1 MIKTAYVGGALMGLP
16 PDETHRMK
24 RLYERIAKACE
35 WAGVDA
41 YVPHLHSDPEK
52 NADMSPTQV
61 RTVDNKQIVSRDLL
75 ILEATYPSHGGGGE
89 AVEAK
94 HADVPVWLIYR
105 KGTKVSRYLRGNPA
119 IAFEFEYDDE
129 DFLIFTLKLKL
140 LRAETP
146 IGERVVNSSKH

>member
-1 MIKTAYVGGALMGLP
+1 MAIRSAYVAGALMGLP
-16 PDETHRMK
+16 DGETERMK
-24 RLYERIAKACE
+24 RLYERIAEACK
-35 WAGVDA
+35 WAEVDA
-41 YVPHLHSDPEK
+41 YAPHLHSDPEK
-52 NADMSPTQV
+52 NADMSPTEV
-61 RTVDNKQIVSRDLL
+61 RTVDNKQIFGRDLL

-119 IAFEFEYDDE
+119 IQLELAYEDDDE
-129 DFLIFTLKLKL
+129 LIQALKLKL

-146 IGERVVNSSKH
+146 IGDRIVNMR